1 MMKTNRFISLSI
13 SLAAIAGMLTAFVP
27 ASSVQPQAGDLNI
40 RITQIDNSKFPQVT
54 VYVSVVNAKGEPVAV
69 NPGDL
74 VIREGGKI
82 VPASNLQ
89 AAAQV
94 GPLTTLLVMDV
105 SGSMEKLDKINS
117 AKAVAKEYVSQM
129 REGDTAG
136 VVLFNTKVRTLQVIK
151 GDRAE
156 LARAIDTISPG
167 GDTAMY
173 DALIS
178 AVNQLNGVTGRKAI
192 LVYTDGLD
200 NRSKSTVDNV
210 ISSIGS
216 SGLTISAVGFG
227 DASQGAGSQEALDET
242 ALKKMAGDTGGLYGY
257 AENRDQLSA
266 LYASFGAS
274 MRSEYVLT
282 YKSPYGLRNGINRS
296 LSVTLDSS
304 RSGSAFAP
312 GASATYNPGGLIP
325 EVPVADSWP
334 MFFGLL
340 IFIGLLAAG
349 PQLLPLLP
357 RVRERIQ
364 KPRPN
369 IKMKEPKKVAIKLK
383 D

>member
-1 MMKTNRFISLSI
+1 MKTKRLISLTL
-13 SLAAIAGMLTAFVP
+13 SLAMIAGMLSAFIPV
-27 ASSVQPQAGDLNI
+27 SQGKPQSGGLNI

-54 VYVSVVNAKGEPVAV
+54 VYVSVVNDKGEPVAV

-74 VIREGGKI
+74 VIREGDKI

-89 AAAQV
+89 GAGQV
-94 GPLTTLLVMDV
+94 GPMTTLLVMDI
-105 SGSMEKLDKINS
+105 SGSMEKLGKIES
-117 AKAVAKEYVSQM
+117 AKSVAKEYIQQM

-136 VVLFNTKVRTLQVIK
+136 IILFNTQVRTLQTVK
-151 GDRAE
+151 GDRAA
-156 LARAIDTISPG
+156 LSQAIDTISPG

-178 AVNQLNGVTGRKAI
+178 AVNQLNGVAGRKAI

-200 NRSKSTVDNV
+200 NRSKSNVDSV

-216 SGLTISAVGFG
+216 SGLTISTVGFG
-227 DASQGAGSQEALDET
+227 DASQAADSQEALDEPV
-242 ALKKMAGDTGGLYGY
+242 LKKLAGDTGGLYGY

-274 MRSEYVLT
+274 MRSEYALT
-282 YKSPYGLRNGINRS
+282 YKSPYGLRNGLNRS
-296 LSVTLDSS
+296 LSVTLDS
-304 RSGSAFAP
+304 RSGSAVKP

-325 EVPVADSWP
+325 EVPVGDSWTL
-334 MFFGLL
+334 FFGLMV
-340 IFIGLLAAG
+340 FIGAMAVG

-357 RVRERIQ
+357 RVREKIR

-383 D
+383 N

>member
-1 MMKTNRFISLSI
+1 MKTKCLLSLTISM
-13 SLAAIAGMLTAFVP
+13 AMIAGMLTAFVP
-27 ASSVQPQAGDLNI
+27 ASQVQPQSGDLNI

-74 VIREGGKI
+74 VIREGDKI

-89 AAAQV
+89 SAGQV
-94 GPLTTLLVMDV
+94 GPMTTLLVMDV
-105 SGSMEKLDKINS
+105 SGSMEKLGKIES
-117 AKAVAKEYVSQM
+117 AKSVAKEYVAQM

-136 VVLFNTKVRTLQVIK
+136 IVVFNTMVRTLQVIK

-156 LARAIDTISPG
+156 LSKAIDTISPG

-178 AVNQLNGVTGRKAI
+178 AVNQLNGVAGRKAI

-200 NRSKSTVDNV
+200 NRSQSSVDGV
-210 ISSIGS
+210 INSIGR
-216 SGLTISAVGFG
+216 SGLTISTVGFG
-227 DASQGAGSQEALDET
+227 DVSQGTGSQEALDEPV
-242 ALKKMAGDTGGLYGY
+242 LKKLAGDTGGLYGY

-282 YKSPYGLRNGINRS
+282 YKSPYGLRNGVNRS
-296 LSVTLDSS
+296 LSVTLDP
-304 RSGSAFAP
+304 RSGSTVTQ

-325 EVPVADSWP
+325 EVPVGGSWP
-334 MFFGLL
+334 LFFGLL
-340 IFIGLLAAG
+340 VFIGALVAG
-349 PQLLPLLP
+349 PQLYPL
-357 RVRERIQ
+357 VRERIH
-364 KPRPN
+364 KPRAN

>member
-1 MMKTNRFISLSI
+1 MKTKRLISLTL
-13 SLAAIAGMLTAFVP
+13 SLTVIAGMLTAFVP

-89 AAAQV
+89 GAAQV

-129 REGDTAG
+129 RDGDAAG

-227 DASQGAGSQEALDET
+227 DASQGAGSQEALDE
-242 ALKKMAGDTGGLYGY
+242 AVLKKLAGDTGGLYGY

-312 GASATYNPGGLIP
+312 VASATYNPGGLIP
-325 EVPVADSWP
+325 EVPVADSWS

-340 IFIGLLAAG
+340 IFIGVLAAG
-349 PQLLPLLP
+349 PQLFPLIP
-357 RVRERIQ
+357 RIREKIQ
-364 KPRPN
+364 KPKPN

>member
-1 MMKTNRFISLSI
+1 MKTKKRLSLTI
-13 SLAAIAGMLTAFVP
+13 TLIVLVAMLTAFIPVN
-27 ASSVQPQAGDLNI
+27 SVTPQVGNLTI
-40 RITQIDNSKFPQVT
+40 RITQVDDSKFPQVT

-74 VIREGGKI
+74 VVREGGKV
-82 VPASNLQ
+82 VPASNIQ
-89 AAAQV
+89 GAGQV
-94 GPLTTLLVMDV
+94 GPLTTLLVMDI
-105 SGSMEKLDKINS
+105 SGSMEKLGKIES

-129 REGDTAG
+129 REGDKAG
-136 VVLFNTKVRTLQVIK
+136 IILFNTQVRTLQMIK
-151 GDRAE
+151 GDRAQ
-156 LARAIDTISPG
+156 LAQAIDTISPG

-178 AVNQLNGVTGRKAI
+178 AVTQLNNVSGRKAI

-200 NRSKSTVDNV
+200 NRSKSSVDGV
-210 ISSIGS
+210 ISSIGR
-216 SGLTISAVGFG
+216 SGMTISTVGFG
-227 DASQGAGSQEALDET
+227 DASQGAASQEALDESV
-242 ALKKMAGDTGGLYGY
+242 LKKLASETGGLYGY
-257 AENRDQLSA
+257 AENREQLSA

-282 YKSPYGLRNGINRS
+282 YTSPYGLRNGLNRS
-296 LSVTLDSS
+296 LSVTLESYP
-304 RSGSAFAP
+304 GAAVQQ

-325 EVPVADSWP
+325 EVPVAGSWP

-340 IFIGLLAAG
+340 VFIGALAVG
-349 PQLLPLLP
+349 PQIIPI
-357 RVRERIQ
+357 VRERLH

-369 IKMKEPKKVAIKLK
+369 IKMKEVKKVAIKIK